1 MNKFYKFACDVTAGR
16 LLGCKDVIGGINK
29 IFLQAYDEDLIN
41 GLSFGASAL
50 VNEIDDVPAITVFQ
64 YDLRQGTGSYT
75 SNFTSDDA
83 TGTTYYEQVLEVT
96 LQKIEAE
103 DLSQLD
109 LILKGRCQVYV
120 LDNNDNLFLLGTKYG
135 CTVTAGAMSTGVQK
149 GDLSGFTLTFTG
161 QEQENFI
168 FKPTAGV
175 GSTKY
180 PFDNMTTPANVTI
193 TTGTYPS

>member
-41 GLSFGASAL
+41 GLSFGSSAL

-103 DLSQLD
+103 DLNQLD

-175 GSTKY
+175 GTAKY
-180 PFDNMTTPANVTI
+180 PFDGVTTDANVTI
-193 TTGTYPS
+193 TAGTYPS